1 MYVLI
6 YLYIYYLFN
15 YILIY
20 VYNYFYVCVRVS
32 YVHTISSWI
41 FWAFC
46 DCRFLKRAESWRISE
61 KKGHQIQLEVRKSKL
76 PAAWHLA
83 HSWFNSIRTR
93 THKNIHVQSSTVMC
107 SLQKGKGRCY
117 LLPSWGA
124 HVAKMYWSSQR
135 LLHVTVGQYTQT
147 LHWRE
152 RWT

>member
-1 MYVLI
+1 MCISIYIYFIYLII
-6 YLYIYYLFN
+6 YLYM
-15 YILIY
+15 YIIISMC
-20 VYNYFYVCVRVS
+20 VCARVICSHYFFMDLLSVLWLPFS
-32 YVHTISSWI
+32 KT
-41 FWAFC
+41 
-46 DCRFLKRAESWRISE
+46 CRIVKNLR